1 MRVLIAVVAALLLV
15 AGCSDPE
22 PAAPTQEQ
30 RAEAEAAVEKLGPDA
45 WGLGEPIATASQDIC
60 QEGQQN
66 SKVKEVDSAC
76 TAGRSWILPA
86 AGGRA
91 DVASAI
97 DAMRTRLQG
106 LGCEP
111 VGSDA
116 LDKARRYW
124 ADGVQDE
131 PGMLPGARFSCD
143 DARVQVSSV
152 SPGEPR
158 VTPISLVGDLTGADV
173 GEPDTEAFP
182 ADVEQ
187 RVEESGQAL
196 LWQITVAQTYAVQR

>member
-1 MRVLIAVVAALLLV
+1 MRVLSAVLALLLL

-22 PAAPTQEQ
+22 PTPPTQEQ
-30 RAEAEAAVEKLGPDA
+30 RAEAEAAVEKLGPAA
-45 WGLGEPIATASQDIC
+45 WDLGEPLATAAQDIC

-86 AGGRA
+86 ADGRA
-91 DVASAI
+91 DVAGAI

-131 PGMLPGARFSCD
+131 PGMLPGSRFSCD
-143 DARVQVSSV
+143 DARVEVSSV
-152 SPGEPR
+152 SPAEPR
-158 VTPISLVGDLTGADV
+158 VTPISLVGDLTGGDV
-173 GEPDTEAFP
+173 AEPDTEAFP

-187 RVEESGQAL
+187 RVEDSGQAL
-196 LWQITVAQTYAVQR
+196 LWQITVTQQYAVRP

>member
-15 AGCSDPE
+15 AGCSDPV
-22 PAAPTQEQ
+22 ATAPTQEE
-30 RAEAEAAVEKLGPDA
+30 RAEAEAAIEELGPAA
-45 WGLGEPIATASQDIC
+45 WDLGDPVASASQDVC

-76 TAGRSWILPA
+76 TVGRSWILPA
-86 AGGRA
+86 AEGRA
-91 DVASAI
+91 DVAGAI

-106 LGCEP
+106 LDCEP

-131 PGMLPGARFSCD
+131 PGMLPGSHFSCD
-143 DARVQVSSV
+143 GARVEVSSV
-152 SPGEPR
+152 SPGEPS
-158 VTPISLVGDLTGADV
+158 VTPISLVGDLTGGDV
-173 GEPDTEAFP
+173 GEPETEAFP
-182 ADVEQ
+182 SDVEQ
-187 RVEESGQAL
+187 RVEDSGQVL
-196 LWQITVAQTYAVQR
+196 LWQITVTQTYAVRR